1 MLDTGKTMN
10 LIKTPIDVF
19 LTQYLELVTSDV
31 LNVQYDKAMEL
42 LNKNGWTEEEFLFEL
57 NNIRSK
63 NEFS

>member
-1 MLDTGKTMN
+1 MN
-10 LIKTPIDVF
+10 LIKTPINVF
-19 LTQYLELVTSDV
+19 LIQYLELITSDV